1 MNAGWNW
8 RNAWSMLGEWEL
20 NGIHFDRDS
29 LLWIKNSVPAT
40 HDNDILWRKN
50 RVPLT
55 DKSCFFF
62 VGLKLSHA
70 VEDVPDV
77 PARHMQMPCTKPIMG
92 SCSPTTADSR
102 RWGAA
107 GGGSSFPR
115 FSKSWSP
122 QNFKKMTWY
131 RWGSLRVTIP
141 NDAGTLQVGDLL
153 PATPAVWWLD
163 YGGYSL

>member
-1 MNAGWNW
+1 
-8 RNAWSMLGEWEL
+8 
-20 NGIHFDRDS
+20 
-29 LLWIKNSVPAT
+29 LWIKNSVPAT

-122 QNFKKMTWY
+122 QNLKKRHGIGEGLYGHYPKWCRDFT
-131 RWGSLRVTIP
+131 S
-141 NDAGTLQVGDLL
+141 
-153 PATPAVWWLD
+153 WWLIACNPCRLM
-163 YGGYSL
+163 GRLWWIFTLIPEMRGTFTGNHHFHTGNHHFHG